1 MTSGKLLGI
10 RGWEAE
16 PTDTLFFSSMRKGSL
31 PPEFASLE
39 ETSLDHWKGAAALD
53 AAAVLATGGGAMCA
67 ALGTFNN
74 ELVPAP
80 KTSFAASMCT
90 RVVFKN
96 WLDRRVAAQRI
107 ITIAAS
113 CRPKIEAWRLVK
125 NAATTALLK

>member
-1 MTSGKLLGI
+1 MWQRDKRQTSGI

-90 RVVFKN
+90 EVVFKTGWTTGSQLN
-96 WLDRRVAAQRI
+96 ELSQLRLPVV
-107 ITIAAS
+107 
-113 CRPKIEAWRLVK
+113 PKSRLGG
-125 NAATTALLK
+125 L